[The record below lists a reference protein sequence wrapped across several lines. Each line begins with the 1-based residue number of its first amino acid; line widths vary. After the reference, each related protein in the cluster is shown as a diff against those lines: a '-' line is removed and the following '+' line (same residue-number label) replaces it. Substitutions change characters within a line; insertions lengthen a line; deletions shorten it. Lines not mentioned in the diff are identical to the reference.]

1 MIQITLKSKHFYF
14 IAYHLRNAS
23 IIQYIS
29 LINRIKSSLNG
40 NNNLE
45 QQFSVDAT
53 SYEVIAIYNILT
65 QLPEGQSNSF
75 NDEMSA
81 LLEPQILAG
90 IVQEQSNGIF
100 PNSDGSFPEN
110 APWQIIG
117 NGIQTTRTNN
127 ITMRNEAISNG
138 KNLIDTI

>member
-45 QQFSVDAT
+45 QQFSIDAT

-81 LLEPQILAG
+81 LLEPQIISG
-90 IVQEQSNGIF
+90 IANEQSNGIV
-100 PNSDGSFPEN
+100 PNPDGSFPEN
-110 APWQIIG
+110 AYWQIIG
-117 NGIQTTRTNN
+117 NGIQTTRANN

-138 KNLIDTI
+138 KHLIDTI